1 MEPRLRSVGSRGRVQ
16 TDDGLMWKR
25 RRSATATA
33 EEFVDA
39 RALFIQ
45 IHEDAEW
52 NPWVLDDRA
61 PEIEWA
67 MAVMRQWQ
75 RAEPGFRL
83 RQLDDVK
90 AEWAQEDEA
99 RAARIGEE
107 RQARERRKADYDPGL
122 EQARLVLLELEGWLA
137 TEQFQRQGLI
147 DETLLPGMD
156 AGGRADRVREC
167 DREIA
172 ACQRRLD
179 EVRDVV
185 ADPERV
191 VDRDGYLPTE
201 RRELSLRLFA
211 SRRQTAVRELRP
223 KILELSAALE
233 STRGRKERAEARK
246 QLVDGQALLD
256 DRLQVPVLS
265 SEDMCSECP
274 QPAKWHLTGRV
285 TPIGWQA
292 PCPAWPAWR
301 KRIETARA
309 FLIEAANE
317 HEQPEAERPEP
328 QRVAVIPSSLPI
340 AELTSR
346 LTDLQAQ
353 YPNAE
358 VRRGRGNSW
367 ELWSILPASPG
378 AS

>member
-1 MEPRLRSVGSRGRVQ
+1 MEPRPRSVGIRGRVQ
-16 TDDGLMWKR
+16 TADGLFWKQ
-25 RRSATATA
+25 RRSATSTA
-33 EEFVDA
+33 EEFVEA
-39 RALFIQ
+39 RTLFIR

-52 NPWVLDDRA
+52 SPWALDDRA
-61 PEIEWA
+61 PEIERA

-83 RQLDDVK
+83 RQIADVK
-90 AEWAQEDEA
+90 AEWAQEDEE
-99 RAARIGEE
+99 RAARIAEE
-107 RQARERRKADYDPGL
+107 RQARERRKADYDPEL
-122 EQARLVLLELEGWLA
+122 EQSRLMLLELEGWLA
-137 TEQFQRQGLI
+137 MEQFQRQGLI

-179 EVRDVV
+179 GLRDAV

-191 VDRDGYLPTE
+191 VDRDGYLPAE

-223 KILELSAALE
+223 KILELSVALDG
-233 STRGRKERAEARK
+233 TRGRKERAEARK
-246 QLVDGQALLD
+246 QLADTQALLD
-256 DRLQVPVLS
+256 DWLQVPALGA
-265 SEDMCSECP
+265 EDMCSECP
-274 QPAKWHLTGRV
+274 QPVKWHLTGRV

-292 PCPAWPAWR
+292 PCPAWPGWR
-301 KRIETARA
+301 KRVEKARA
-309 FLIEAANE
+309 LLVEAANKR
-317 HEQPEAERPEP
+317 EQPEAARPEP
-328 QRVAVIPSSLPI
+328 QCVAVIPSSVPI
-340 AELTSR
+340 GEVASR
-346 LTDLQAQ
+346 LTELQAQ

-367 ELWSILPASPG
+367 ELWSILPTSSVAS
-378 AS
+378 

>member
-1 MEPRLRSVGSRGRVQ
+1 
-16 TDDGLMWKR
+16 MWKR
-25 RRSATATA
+25 RRSATSTA
-33 EEFVDA
+33 EEFVEA
-39 RALFIQ
+39 RTLFIQ

-90 AEWAQEDEA
+90 AEWAQEDEK
-99 RAARIGEE
+99 RTARIAEE
-107 RQARERRKADYDPGL
+107 RQARERRKADYDSGL

-137 TEQFQRQGLI
+137 TEQFQRQGHI
-147 DETLLPGMD
+147 DETLLRGMD

-191 VDRDGYLPTE
+191 VDRDGYLPAE

-211 SRRQTAVRELRP
+211 SRRQAAVRELRP
-223 KILELSAALE
+223 KILDLSVALE
-233 STRGRKERAEARK
+233 GTRGRKERAEARK
-246 QLVDGQALLD
+246 QLADAQALLD
-256 DRLQVPVLS
+256 DWLQVLVLRA
-265 SEDMCSECP
+265 EDMCSECP

-292 PCPAWPAWR
+292 PCPAWPGWR
-301 KRIETARA
+301 KRVEKARA
-309 FLIEAANE
+309 LLVDAANKGE
-317 HEQPEAERPEP
+317 RQEAGHPEP
-328 QRVAVIPSSLPI
+328 RRVAVIPSSLPI
-340 AELTSR
+340 AEVTSR
-346 LTDLQAQ
+346 LTELQAQ
-353 YPNAE
+353 YPDAE

-367 ELWSILPASPG
+367 ELWSVPPASLG
-378 AS
+378 DS